1 MTVIASIEKF
11 KKELGVLYSIEE
23 RDQIIATIFEALT
36 GLSKIDLRMKGDLA
50 LSKEIL
56 NQFEEITKRLIKNEP
71 VQYILGFSWFA
82 GMKLKVTPDVL
93 IPRQETEELVDW
105 IVKENKKQNPLI
117 LDLCTGSGCIALG
130 LKKSII
136 NSQVIAIDISEKA
149 LLVASENALTNLL
162 EIEFLQSDILKTDL
176 IHNDIDIIVSNPP
189 YVKASE
195 VIEMKSN
202 VIDYEPHLALFV
214 SDDDPLIF
222 YKRLAI
228 LAKKSLKKSGKIY
241 LEINEKL
248 SNETAELLELQGF
261 HEIRVKKDLND
272 RFRMI
277 SATNP

>member
-36 GLSKIDLRMKGDLA
+36 GLSKIDLRMKGDLD

-228 LAKKSLKKSGKIY
+228 LAKNSLKKSGKIY

-248 SNETAELLELQGF
+248 SKETAELLELQGF
-261 HEIRVKKDLND
+261 HEIRVRKDLND

>member
-56 NQFEEITKRLIKNEP
+56 NQFEEIIKRLKKNEP

-176 IHNDIDIIVSNPP
+176 IQTDIDIIVSNPP

-261 HEIRVKKDLND
+261 HEIRVRKDLND

>member
-222 YKRLAI
+222 YKRLAV

-261 HEIRVKKDLND
+261 HEIRVRKDLND

>member
-36 GLSKIDLRMKGDLA
+36 GLSKIDLRMKGDLD

-162 EIEFLQSDILKTDL
+162 EIEFFQSDILTTDL
-176 IHNDIDIIVSNPP
+176 IQTDIDIIVSNPP

-277 SATNP
+277 TATNP

>member
-261 HEIRVKKDLND
+261 HEIRVRKDLND

>member
-222 YKRLAI
+222 YKRLAV

>member
-11 KKELGVLYSIEE
+11 KKELGDLYSIEE

-36 GLSKIDLRMKGDLA
+36 GMSKIDLRMKGDLA

-136 NSQVIAIDISEKA
+136 NSHVIAIDISEKA

-162 EIEFLQSDILKTDL
+162 EIEFFQSDILTTDL
-176 IHNDIDIIVSNPP
+176 IQTDIDIIVSNPP

-228 LAKKSLKKSGKIY
+228 LAKNSLKKSGKIY

-248 SNETAELLELQGF
+248 SKETAELLELQGF
-261 HEIRVKKDLND
+261 HEIRVRKDLND

>member
-23 RDQIIATIFEALT
+23 RDQIITTIFEALT

-222 YKRLAI
+222 YKRLAV

-261 HEIRVKKDLND
+261 HEIRVRKDLND

>member
-36 GLSKIDLRMKGDLA
+36 GLSKIDLRMKGDLD

-222 YKRLAI
+222 YKRLAV